1 MQFLDKKTANEEFM
15 CLNLEGR
22 YDFDLCKVLVNFK
35 NKLEIACKNLNNAK
49 RLNPAL
55 LHENYYDTIEK

>member
-1 MQFLDKKTANEEFM
+1 MQHLDKKTMNGEFT

-22 YDFDLCKVLVNFK
+22 CEIDLYKILINFK
-35 NKLEIACKNLNNAK
+35 NKLEIACKKLNNVK

-55 LHENYYDTIEK
+55 TCENSYHAIEK